1 MSSSNSA
8 TRTRARTVKL
18 KPLSAKQRGEKA
30 TLLLRQTLDL
40 PPIEGDVPVFGA
52 ALAEVASEESMRNLR
67 FADAVRERYREL
79 LAQQPAPKPKGTSS
93 QEPLPPLVPI
103 RRIEGYRADP
113 FSPPDPH
120 FLIQLYGYSQ
130 LNRALQDYTPAML
143 KETAAK
149 VQQDHPG
156 TKPTS
161 KAAKQALIDYIVKY
175 SGRE

>member
-1 MSSSNSA
+1 MPSSNGA
-8 TRTRARTVKL
+8 TQTRTRTVKV

-30 TLLLRQTLDL
+30 ILLLRQTLEL
-40 PPIEGDVPVFGA
+40 PATEGDAMVFGA
-52 ALAEVASEESMRNLR
+52 ALAEIASEESMCNTR

-79 LAQQPAPKPKGTSS
+79 LAQQPAPKPKGARSR
-93 QEPLPPLVPI
+93 EPLPPLVPI

-113 FSPPDPH
+113 FSPPDPQ
-120 FLIQLYGYSQ
+120 FLVQLYGYSQ
-130 LNRALQDYTPAML
+130 LDRALQDYTPDML
-143 KETAAK
+143 KEAAAK

-175 SGRE
+175 TDV

>member
-1 MSSSNSA
+1 
-8 TRTRARTVKL
+8 VKV

-30 TLLLRQTLDL
+30 TLLLRETLDL
-40 PPIEGDVPVFGA
+40 PVIEGDATVFGA
-52 ALAEVASEESMRNLR
+52 ALAEAASEESMRNVR
-67 FADAVRERYREL
+67 FAEAVRERYRDL
-79 LAQQPAPKPKGTSS
+79 LAQQPAPKPKSVS
-93 QEPLPPLVPI
+93 PKEPLPPLVPI

-113 FSPPDPH
+113 FSPPNPQ
-120 FLIQLYGYSQ
+120 FLIQLYGYAQ
-130 LNRALQDYTPAML
+130 LDRALQDYTPAML

-175 SGRE
+175 SDA